1 MHDFDQDYWERQWGE
16 GAPAGADERSLP
28 VNPYLMKQAQSM
40 TPARAL
46 DAGCGTGVEAV
57 WLAAQGWQVTG
68 VDISATAL
76 TSAQGRV
83 QDAGVADRVDWVQ
96 ADLTTWEPDQQYELV
111 STNYAHASIPQ
122 LELYQ
127 RLAQWVAPG
136 GVLIIVGHLHRSG
149 AHHHQHHGSADAE
162 PHPEEATVT
171 VEAIAS
177 GFDPHQW
184 RIDSAQE
191 HTREVTVPGGRSTTP
206 HDSTTPRD
214 STTLHDAVVIVRRL
228 S

>member
-149 AHHHQHHGSADAE
+149 DHHEHHGSADVE
-162 PHPEEATVT
+162 QHPREATVT

-177 GFDPHQW
+177 SFDPHQW

-191 HTREVTVPGGRSTTP
+191 HTREVTVPGGRSTTL
-206 HDSTTPRD
+206 R
-214 STTLHDAVVIVRRL
+214 DAVVIAARL
-228 S
+228 G

>member
-1 MHDFDQDYWERQWGE
+1 MHDFDQDYWERKWGE
-16 GAPAGADERSLP
+16 GASAGANERSLP
-28 VNPYLMKQAQSM
+28 VNPYLMEQAQNM

-46 DAGCGTGVEAV
+46 DAGCGTGVETV

-68 VDISATAL
+68 TDISATAL
-76 TSAQGRV
+76 ASAQRRA
-83 QDAGVADRVDWVQ
+83 QDAGVADRVDWAE
-96 ADLTTWEPDQQYELV
+96 ADLTTWEPPQQYDLV

-136 GVLIIVGHLHRSG
+136 GVMIIVGHLHQSG
-149 AHHHQHHGSADAE
+149 SHHHEHHGSADVQQ
-162 PHPEEATVT
+162 HPEEATVT

-177 GFDPHQW
+177 GFDPSAW

-191 HTREVTVPGGRSTTP
+191 HTREVSVPGSRSTAL
-206 HDSTTPRD
+206 R
-214 STTLHDAVVIVRRL
+214 DAVVVATRL
-228 S
+228 R